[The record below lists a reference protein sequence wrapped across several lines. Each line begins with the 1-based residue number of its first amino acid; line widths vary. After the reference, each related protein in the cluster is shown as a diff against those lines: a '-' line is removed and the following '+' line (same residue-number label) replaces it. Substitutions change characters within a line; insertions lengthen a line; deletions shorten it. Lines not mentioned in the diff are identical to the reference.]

1 MRENK
6 KNNKLKNIFSNQKGM
21 ALLTTLIFVF
31 ILVTFA
37 VALLTM
43 TSNDTKL
50 STLQKESTRAF
61 YLAETG
67 IEKALW
73 YLNTPVDQKGY
84 GLNWRTNVTVSPVPP
99 GALIYPSITVSEY
112 YEVTVLS
119 DPAVGQTDTIRI
131 TSIGIVK
138 EGKYSAGKRK
148 IEVMAKKSIAQSSS
162 VAYNYALF
170 AETITTLIGSLTVV
184 GDIHS
189 NGTVFESANEKDI
202 TGEITTGGN
211 ELFPI
216 IDFDYYK
223 GLAKKTNTYY
233 GENDALP
240 SEFVDGGTISGIYF
254 IDDDIDIIGN
264 IKLTVHNGAIFSS
277 KSIYLGGNAEI
288 NHIRDETYNNPLA
301 LVAQGAIDLMG
312 TISTQGVI
320 QSNSSVTIGGTDS
333 VLNAAVVADTITVNG
348 TPAVI
353 YDPNLQGTIVPG
365 AGIEIYKKISW
376 QEVY

>member
-1 MRENK
+1 MKERK
-6 KNNKLKNIFSNQKGM
+6 IKNEKIINIFSNQKGM

-31 ILVTFA
+31 VLVTFA

-50 STLQKESTRAF
+50 STLQRESTRAL
-61 YLAETG
+61 YIAETG

-73 YLNTPVDQKGY
+73 YLNTPVDQEGY
-84 GLNWRTNVTVSPVPP
+84 GLNWRTNVTVPPVPP
-99 GALIYPSITVSEY
+99 GPLTDGTASEY

-119 DPAVGQTDTIRI
+119 DPVGQTDTIRI
-131 TSIGIVK
+131 TSIGTVK

-170 AETITTLIGSLTVV
+170 AETIIYLIGDLTVV

-189 NGTVFESANEKDI
+189 NGTIDGSENVQDI
-202 TGEITTGGN
+202 TGDITTGGN

-216 IDFDYYK
+216 IDFGYYQ
-223 GLAKKTNTYY
+223 GLAVKNGTYY
-233 GENDALP
+233 GEGDALP

-254 IDDDIDIIGN
+254 IDDDIDILGN
-264 IKLTVHNGAIFSS
+264 IKITVHNGAIFSS

-288 NHIRDETYNNPLA
+288 THIKDATYNNPLA
-301 LVAQGAIDLMG
+301 LVAQGDIDLMG
-312 TISTQGVI
+312 TITTDGVI
-320 QSNSSVTIGGTDS
+320 QSNSTVTIGGTDS
-333 VLNAAVVADTITVNG
+333 VFNSAVVADTIRVNG
-348 TPAVI
+348 TPSII
-353 YDPNLQGTIVPG
+353 YDPNLQGTIIPG

>member
-1 MRENK
+1 MK
-6 KNNKLKNIFSNQKGM
+6 KRKIKNEKTINILSNQKGM

-50 STLQKESTRAF
+50 STLQRESTRAF
-61 YLAETG
+61 YIAETG
-67 IEKALW
+67 IDKALW
-73 YLNTPVDQKGY
+73 YLNTPVDQEGY
-84 GLNWRTNVTVSPVPP
+84 GLNWRTNVTVPPVPP
-99 GALIYPSITVSEY
+99 GPLTDGTTSEY
-112 YEVTVLS
+112 YGVTVLS
-119 DPAVGQTDTIRI
+119 DPVGQTDTIRI
-131 TSIGIVK
+131 TSTGTVK

-148 IEVMAKKSIAQSSS
+148 IEVMAKKSVAQSSS

-170 AETITTLIGSLTVV
+170 AETIITLIGDLTVV

-189 NGTVFESANEKDI
+189 NGIIDGSENIQDI

-211 ELFPI
+211 QLFPV
-216 IDFDYYK
+216 IDFGYYK
-223 GLAKKTNTYY
+223 GLAVKNGTYY
-233 GENDALP
+233 GEDDALP

-254 IDDDIDIIGN
+254 IDDDIDILGN
-264 IKLTVHNGAIFSS
+264 TILTVHNGAIFSS
-277 KSIYLGGNAEI
+277 KSIYLGGNAQI
-288 NHIRDETYNNPLA
+288 IHIKDETYNNPLA
-301 LVAQGAIDLMG
+301 LVAKGDIDLMG

-320 QSNSSVTIGGTDS
+320 QSNSTVTIGGTDS
-333 VLNAAVVADTITVNG
+333 VLNAAVVADTIRVNG
-348 TPAVI
+348 TPAII

-376 QEVY
+376 QETY